1 MCGCGCVGKTISEG
15 TFLTFLERY
24 SLISQ
29 SLESANEVV
38 NAAVR
43 DAYVCE
49 HVYVCVC
56 VYVSSTGC

>member
-1 MCGCGCVGKTISEG
+1 MCVCGCVGKTISEG